1 MLCIYSNCT
10 FMQWGLV
17 LVQFCNI
24 HYEIA
29 MESSFVSAQSEIF
42 LRTTG
47 LGFRHV
53 NHESLA
59 TDAYL

>member
-1 MLCIYSNCT
+1 
-10 FMQWGLV
+10 
-17 LVQFCNI
+17 
-24 HYEIA
+24 
-29 MESSFVSAQSEIF
+29 

>member
-1 MLCIYSNCT
+1 
-10 FMQWGLV
+10 MQWGLV

-24 HYEIA
+24 HHEIA

-42 LRTTG
+42 LRTSG
-47 LGFRHV
+47 LEFRHV

>member
-1 MLCIYSNCT
+1 MH
-10 FMQWGLV
+10 WGLV